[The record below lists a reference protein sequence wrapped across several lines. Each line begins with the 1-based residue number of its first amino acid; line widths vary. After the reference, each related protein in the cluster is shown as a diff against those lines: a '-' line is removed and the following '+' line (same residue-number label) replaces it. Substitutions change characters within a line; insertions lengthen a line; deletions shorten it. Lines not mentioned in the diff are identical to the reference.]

1 MVNYSSAALDATFS
15 ALADPTRRAILA
27 SLAERPETSVTEL
40 ARPYAMSLPAI
51 SKHLRVLEA
60 AGLLARRKQGRIHHC
75 RLVAA
80 PMETAAAWIERY
92 QRVWEERLDALKRYL
107 EETPVPSKEEMSC
120 RSPKQRPR
128 KRSKSRARS
137 APRGSGSSAR
147 GPSRS

>member
-1 MVNYSSAALDATFS
+1 MVNYFAALDATFS

-51 SKHLRVLEA
+51 SKHLRVLED
-60 AGLLARRKQGRIHHC
+60 AGLLARRKEGRIHHC

-80 PMETAAAWIERY
+80 PMKPAVAWIERY
-92 QRVWEERLDALKRYL
+92 QQFWEERLDALKRYL
-107 EETPVPSKEEMSC
+107 EEAPSKEESSC
-120 RSPKQRPR
+120 PSPKRRSR
-128 KRSKSRARS
+128 KRSRSRARS